1 MNYIVSQTGIWSRW
15 TNALLIKN
23 VLHTLNIAYKPDA
36 VNECSRFMASSISAC
51 TSVKNYCKGNCRYGR
66 LTLENNQWNCN
77 PDMFKASLVQHFY
90 KDENKVMHFIKN
102 REGRVLG
109 IIEKQLGKQ
118 GIICCYQ
125 YIGFN
130 LWLSEDLLII
140 LRPP

>member
-1 MNYIVSQTGIWSRW
+1 
-15 TNALLIKN
+15 
-23 VLHTLNIAYKPDA
+23 
-36 VNECSRFMASSISAC
+36 
-51 TSVKNYCKGNCRYGR
+51 
-66 LTLENNQWNCN
+66 
-77 PDMFKASLVQHFY
+77 MFKASLVQHFY

-125 YIGFN
+125 YSGFY